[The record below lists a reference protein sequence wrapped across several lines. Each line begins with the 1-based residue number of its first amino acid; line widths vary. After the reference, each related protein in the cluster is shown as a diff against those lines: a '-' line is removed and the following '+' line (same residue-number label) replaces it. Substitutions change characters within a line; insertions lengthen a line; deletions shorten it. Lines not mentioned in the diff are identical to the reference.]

1 MESDA
6 TAIDLS
12 AYDGAPRMRSDRNN
26 TSNEP
31 QIKNKNGVYVAVIA
45 VSFVVTAI
53 LYAIVFKN
61 MTPTKPNINPLP
73 AVDNWQAPQKNP

>member
-1 MESDA
+1 MQPDV

-12 AYDGAPRMRSDRNN
+12 DYDGAPRMRPERDNAP
-26 TSNEP
+26 EP
-31 QIKNKNGVYVAVIA
+31 QIKNKNGVYIAVIA

-61 MTPTKPNINPLP
+61 LAPTKPNINPLP